1 MSMVVT
7 PLASHRARTV
17 DWTQESG
24 CARLGQ
30 RESTNLKCNGEV
42 YGSRQQIHRCGCVI
56 PRTWLSESGQPA
68 MYGR

>member
-24 CARLGQ
+24 CARLGE

-42 YGSRQQIHRCGCVI
+42 YGSRQ
-56 PRTWLSESGQPA
+56 
-68 MYGR
+68 